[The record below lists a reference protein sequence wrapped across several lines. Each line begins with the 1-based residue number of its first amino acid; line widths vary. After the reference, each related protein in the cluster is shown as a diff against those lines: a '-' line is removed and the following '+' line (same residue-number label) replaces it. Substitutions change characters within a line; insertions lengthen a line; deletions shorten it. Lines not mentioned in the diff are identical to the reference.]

1 MTVVVVRPA
10 RLETLEATLLRVL
23 ACATIAL
30 APVEGYLTAVQSQL
44 GKVAPALLTL
54 VWLVVRIR
62 HRQPPRPTPLHAV
75 LALLAVVLAATASLH
90 SAGPFTAEYTVRW
103 LPFLVV
109 TAVLA
114 DVASREVPVR
124 WLLLAAAAGATVAGA
139 GALYSL
145 VAEGEARASG
155 PQPDPNDLAY
165 FLVAAVPLLA
175 ALHRRGRGPALTAAG
190 IVLVAGAT
198 ATFSRGGALGLTAA
212 VGWLLLRRVLPWRV
226 LGAAAAAVAGLGLA
240 AWAFAGPQLDRAL
253 QEKSFIAASNVD
265 TRELRWQA
273 AARML
278 TAHPVLGV
286 GPGGFREHYAADS
299 HNAEV
304 DEQTPVA
311 HNMYLEVAAEL
322 GLPGF
327 ALFAGVAGVAAVA
340 SERTVRRAGAGP
352 RRTEA
357 VAIQASLLAA
367 GVTSTFLS
375 EQYYL
380 PLWSLAAL
388 AVAAEIRVP
397 DPAKSRPPPTRH
409 VTVPTKPFGRGCG
422 RIGNHWHSRGEGR
435 ADAGAARDQ

>member
-1 MTVVVVRPA
+1 MTALAVVRP
-10 RLETLEATLLRVL
+10 RTRATVPLQVL
-23 ACATIAL
+23 ACATVAL

-54 VWLVVRIR
+54 TWLAVRLR
-62 HRQPPRPTPLHAV
+62 RRQPPLPTPLHAV
-75 LALLAVVLAATASLH
+75 LALLAAVLAATAALH
-90 SAGPFTAEYTVRW
+90 SAGPFSAEYTVRW
-103 LPFLVV
+103 LPFLVI
-109 TAVLA
+109 TAALA
-114 DVASREVPVR
+114 DVASREVPIR
-124 WLLLAAAAGATVAGA
+124 WLLLAAAAGATVAGG
-139 GALYSL
+139 GALFSL
-145 VAEGEARASG
+145 VVGGEARASG

-175 ALHRRGRGPALTAAG
+175 ALHRRGRGAVLAVAG
-190 IVLVAGAT
+190 IMLVAGAT
-198 ATFSRGGALGLTAA
+198 ATFSRGGALGLAA
-212 VGWLLLRRVLPWRV
+212 ATGWLLLRRVLPWRV
-226 LGAAAAAVAGLGLA
+226 LAAVVASVAGLGLA
-240 AWAFAGPQLDRAL
+240 VLLFAGPQLDRAL
-253 QEKSFIAASNVD
+253 QEKKYIAASNVD

-286 GPGGFREHYAADS
+286 GPGGFREHYAAES
-299 HNAEV
+299 HDAEV

-327 ALFAGVAGVAAVA
+327 ALFAGVIGTAAVA
-340 SERTVRRAGAGP
+340 SERTARRAGPGP

-357 VAIQASLLAA
+357 VAIQASLLAVL
-367 GVTSTFLS
+367 VTSTFLS

-388 AVAAEIRVP
+388 AVAAEARIR
-397 DPAKSRPPPTRH
+397 RE
-409 VTVPTKPFGRGCG
+409 
-422 RIGNHWHSRGEGR
+422 GEGG

>member
-1 MTVVVVRPA
+1 MTAFALTRPTFRA
-10 RLETLEATLLRVL
+10 PAPLPVL
-23 ACATIAL
+23 ACATVAL
-30 APVEGYLTAVQSQL
+30 APVEGYLTAVQGQL
-44 GKVAPALLTL
+44 GKLAPALLT
-54 VWLVVRIR
+54 VAWLAVRVGQR
-62 HRQPPRPTPLHAV
+62 KFPRATPLHAA
-75 LALLAVVLAATASLH
+75 LALLAVVLAATAAWH

-114 DVASREVPVR
+114 DVAGREVPIR

-139 GALYSL
+139 GALVSL
-145 VAEGEARASG
+145 IADGQARASG

-165 FLVAAVPLLA
+165 FLVAAVPLLVA
-175 ALHRRGRGPALTAAG
+175 VRARTFATAIAG
-190 IVLVAGAT
+190 VVLVAGAA
-198 ATFSRGGALGLTAA
+198 ATFSRGGALGLAA
-212 VGWLLLRRVLPWRV
+212 AAGWLLARRVLPWRLV
-226 LGAAAAAVAGLGLA
+226 AATAAAVVALGLGTLLV
-240 AWAFAGPQLDRAL
+240 AGPHLARAV

-273 AARML
+273 AARMV

-286 GPGGFREHYAADS
+286 GPGGFREQYAAES
-299 HNAEV
+299 HNAEI

-327 ALFAGVAGVAAVA
+327 ALFAGVVGVAAVA
-340 SERTVRRAGAGP
+340 SERAVRRAGPGP

-357 VAIQASLLAA
+357 VAIQASLLAVL
-367 GVTSTFLS
+367 VTSTFLS

-388 AVAAEIRVP
+388 AVAAETRV
-397 DPAKSRPPPTRH
+397 RRE
-409 VTVPTKPFGRGCG
+409 
-422 RIGNHWHSRGEGR
+422 GEGS
-435 ADAGAARDQ
+435 ADAGAARHQ

>member
-1 MTVVVVRPA
+1 MTTCAVVRPST
-10 RLETLEATLLRVL
+10 REAALLRVL
-23 ACATIAL
+23 ACATVAL

-44 GKVAPALLTL
+44 GKLAPALLTV

-62 HRQPPRPTPLHAV
+62 RRQPPRPTPLHAV
-75 LALLAVVLAATASLH
+75 LALLAVVLAATASRH
-90 SAGPFTAEYTVRW
+90 AAGEFTAEYTLRW

-109 TAVLA
+109 AAVLA
-114 DVASREVPVR
+114 DVASREVPIR
-124 WLLLAAAAGATVAGA
+124 WLLLAAATGATVAGA

-175 ALHRRGRGPALTAAG
+175 ALHHRDTVSTAAVVPLPAAPHRRDTVSTAAALRRRGRGAVLTAAG

-198 ATFSRGGALGLTAA
+198 ATFSRGGALGLAAA

-226 LGAAAAAVAGLGLA
+226 VVAAAVAVAGLGVA
-240 AWAFAGPQLDRAL
+240 ALLFAGPQLDRAL

-286 GPGGFREHYAADS
+286 GPGGFREHYAAES

-327 ALFAGVAGVAAVA
+327 ALFAGVVGVATVA
-340 SERTVRRAGAGP
+340 SERTVRRAGPGP

-357 VAIQASLLAA
+357 VAIQASLLAVL
-367 GVTSTFLS
+367 VTS
-375 EQYYL
+375 
-380 PLWSLAAL
+380 
-388 AVAAEIRVP
+388 
-397 DPAKSRPPPTRH
+397 
-409 VTVPTKPFGRGCG
+409 
-422 RIGNHWHSRGEGR
+422 
-435 ADAGAARDQ
+435 

>member
-1 MTVVVVRPA
+1 MTTFAVVRPRA
-10 RLETLEATLLRVL
+10 REAVLLQVL
-23 ACATIAL
+23 ACATVAL

-44 GKVAPALLTL
+44 GKVAPAVLTL
-54 VWLVVRIR
+54 TWLAVRLR
-62 HRQPPRPTPLHAV
+62 GRQLPRPTPLHAV
-75 LALLAVVLAATASLH
+75 LALLALVLAATAALH
-90 SAGPFTAEYTVRW
+90 AAGPFTAEYTVRW

-109 TAVLA
+109 TAALA
-114 DVASREVPVR
+114 DVASREVPIR

-139 GALYSL
+139 GALFSL
-145 VAEGEARASG
+145 IVGGEARASG

-175 ALHRRGRGPALTAAG
+175 ALHRRGRGAVLAVAG

-198 ATFSRGGALGLTAA
+198 ATFSRGGALGLGAA
-212 VGWLLLRRVLPWRV
+212 AGWLLLRRVLPWRV
-226 LGAAAAAVAGLGLA
+226 VAAVAAAVAGLGLA
-240 AWAFAGPQLDRAL
+240 ALLFAGPQLDRAL

-278 TAHPVLGV
+278 TAHPLLGV
-286 GPGGFREHYAADS
+286 GPGGFREHYAAES
-299 HNAEV
+299 HDAEV

-327 ALFAGVAGVAAVA
+327 ALFAGVIATAAVA
-340 SERTVRRAGAGP
+340 SERTVRLAGP
-352 RRTEA
+352 GPQRTEA
-357 VAIQASLLAA
+357 VATQASLLAVL
-367 GVTSTFLS
+367 VTSTFLS

-388 AVAAEIRVP
+388 AVAAGTRV
-397 DPAKSRPPPTRH
+397 RRE
-409 VTVPTKPFGRGCG
+409 
-422 RIGNHWHSRGEGR
+422 GEGS

>member
-1 MTVVVVRPA
+1 MTVVAVVRPA
-10 RLETLEATLLRVL
+10 RRETRETALLRVL
-23 ACATIAL
+23 ACATVAL
-30 APVEGYLTAVQSQL
+30 APVEGYLTAAQSQL
-44 GKVAPALLTL
+44 GKAAPALLTL
-54 VWLVVRIR
+54 TWLVVRIR
-62 HRQPPRPTPLHAV
+62 HRQRPRPTPLHAV
-75 LALLAVVLAATASLH
+75 LALLAVVLTATAALH
-90 SAGPFTAEYTVRW
+90 AAGPFTAEYTLRW

-114 DVASREVPVR
+114 DVATREVPVR

-212 VGWLLLRRVLPWRV
+212 VGWLLLRRVVPWRV
-226 LGAAAAAVAGLGLA
+226 LAFAAAAVAGLGLG

-286 GPGGFREHYAADS
+286 GPGGFREHYAAES

-327 ALFAGVAGVAAVA
+327 ALFAGVVATAAVA
-340 SERTVRRAGAGP
+340 SERTARRAGPGP

-357 VAIQASLLAA
+357 VAIQASLLAVL
-367 GVTSTFLS
+367 VTSTFLS

-388 AVAAEIRVP
+388 AVAAEARVP
-397 DPAKSRPPPTRH
+397 DPAKSRPPP
-409 VTVPTKPFGRGCG
+409 
-422 RIGNHWHSRGEGR
+422 N
-435 ADAGAARDQ
+435 AARNRCYEAIRP

>member
-1 MTVVVVRPA
+1 MTLVAVVRPA
-10 RLETLEATLLRVL
+10 QRENVEATLLRVL
-23 ACATIAL
+23 ACATVAL

-44 GKVAPALLTL
+44 GKAAPALLIV
-54 VWLVVRIR
+54 VWLVVRVR
-62 HRQPPRPTPLHAV
+62 RRQPPRPTPLHAV
-75 LALLAVVLAATASLH
+75 LALLAVVLAATASVH
-90 SAGPFTAEYTVRW
+90 AAGAFTAEYTVRW

-114 DVASREVPVR
+114 DVASREVPIR

-175 ALHRRGRGPALTAAG
+175 ALHRRGRGFVLTAAG

-226 LGAAAAAVAGLGLA
+226 LAAAAVAVAGLGLGA
-240 AWAFAGPQLDRAL
+240 LLFAGPQLDRAL
-253 QEKSFIAASNVD
+253 QEKSFIAATNVD

-278 TAHPVLGV
+278 TGRPVLGV
-286 GPGGFREHYAADS
+286 GPGGFREHYAAES

-322 GLPGF
+322 GLLGF
-327 ALFAGVAGVAAVA
+327 ALFAGVVGVAAVA
-340 SERTVRRAGAGP
+340 SERTVRLAGPGP

-357 VAIQASLLAA
+357 VAIQASLLAVL
-367 GVTSTFLS
+367 VTSTFLS

-388 AVAAEIRVP
+388 AVAAEARV
-397 DPAKSRPPPTRH
+397 RE
-409 VTVPTKPFGRGCG
+409 
-422 RIGNHWHSRGEGR
+422 GEGS

>member
-1 MTVVVVRPA
+1 MATER
-10 RLETLEATLLRVL
+10 ETRAPLRIL
-23 ACATIAL
+23 ACATVAL
-30 APVEGYLTAVQSQL
+30 APVEGYLTALQSQL
-44 GKVAPALLTL
+44 GKLAPALLTL
-54 VWLVVRIR
+54 TWLAVRL
-62 HRQPPRPTPLHAV
+62 RQGRLPRPTPLHAV
-75 LALLAVVLAATASLH
+75 LALLGVVLAATAAWH
-90 SAGPFTAEYTVRW
+90 ATGPFTAEYTLRW
-103 LPFLVV
+103 LPFLIV
-109 TAVLA
+109 TVVLA
-114 DVASREVPVR
+114 DVAGREVPVR

-145 VAEGEARASG
+145 VVEGEARASG

-175 ALHRRGRGPALTAAG
+175 ALNRRGRGVALTAAG
-190 IVLVAGAT
+190 VVLVAGAT
-198 ATFSRGGALGLTAA
+198 ATFSRGGALGLAAA
-212 VGWLLLRRVLPWRV
+212 VGWLLVRRVLPWRV
-226 LGAAAAAVAGLGLA
+226 LPAAAAAAAVLGVGALL
-240 AWAFAGPQLDRAL
+240 FAGPQLERAV

-286 GPGGFREHYAADS
+286 GPGGFREHYAAES

-327 ALFAGVAGVAAVA
+327 ALFAGVVTTAAVA
-340 SERTVRRAGAGP
+340 SERTIRRAGPGP
-352 RRTEA
+352 PRTEA
-357 VAIQASLLAA
+357 VAIQGSLLAVL
-367 GVTSTFLS
+367 VTSTFLS

-380 PLWSLAAL
+380 PFWSLAAL
-388 AVAAEIRVP
+388 AVAAETRV
-397 DPAKSRPPPTRH
+397 RR
-409 VTVPTKPFGRGCG
+409 
-422 RIGNHWHSRGEGR
+422 EGLEEGS

>member
-1 MTVVVVRPA
+1 MTTFAVVRPA
-10 RLETLEATLLRVL
+10 TREALLLRVL
-23 ACATIAL
+23 ACATVAL

-44 GKVAPALLTL
+44 GKVAPALLTA

-62 HRQPPRPTPLHAV
+62 RRQPPRPTPLHAV
-75 LALLAVVLAATASLH
+75 LALLAVVLAATASRH
-90 SAGPFTAEYTVRW
+90 AAGGFTAEYTLRW

-114 DVASREVPVR
+114 DVASREVPIR

-175 ALHRRGRGPALTAAG
+175 ALHHRGRGAIPTAEAPRLAALHRRGRGVILTAAG
-190 IVLVAGAT
+190 IILVAGAT
-198 ATFSRGGALGLTAA
+198 ATFSRGGALGLAAA

-226 LGAAAAAVAGLGLA
+226 VGVAAAAVAGLGVA
-240 AWAFAGPQLDRAL
+240 ALLFAGPQLDRAL

-286 GPGGFREHYAADS
+286 GPGGFREHYAAES

-327 ALFAGVAGVAAVA
+327 ALFAGVVGVAAVA
-340 SERTVRRAGAGP
+340 SERTVRRAGPGP
-352 RRTEA
+352 QRTEA
-357 VAIQASLLAA
+357 VAIQASLLAVL
-367 GVTSTFLS
+367 VTSTFLS

-388 AVAAEIRVP
+388 AAAAE
-397 DPAKSRPPPTRH
+397 SRNCRE
-409 VTVPTKPFGRGCG
+409 
-422 RIGNHWHSRGEGR
+422 GEGS

>member
-1 MTVVVVRPA
+1 VTAFALVVPA
-10 RLETLEATLLRVL
+10 RDGTREVTLLRVL
-23 ACATIAL
+23 ACATVAL
-30 APVEGYLTAVQSQL
+30 APVEGYLTALQGQL
-44 GKVAPALLTL
+44 GKAAPALLTL
-54 VWLVVRIR
+54 TWLAVRIR
-62 HRQPPRPTPLHAV
+62 QRRLPRPTPLHAV
-75 LALLAVVLAATASLH
+75 LASLAGVLAVTAALH
-90 SAGPFTAEYTVRW
+90 SSGPFTAEYTVRW

-114 DVASREVPVR
+114 DVASDEVPIR
-124 WLLLAAAAGATVAGA
+124 WLLLAAATGATVAGA

-145 VAEGEARASG
+145 IVEGQARASG

-175 ALHRRGRGPALTAAG
+175 APSHRRWRLASAAAG
-190 IVLVAGAT
+190 IVLVVGAS
-198 ATFSRGGALGLTAA
+198 ATFSRGGALGLAA
-212 VGWLLLRRVLPWRV
+212 AAGWLLLRRVVPWRV
-226 LGAAAAAVAGLGLA
+226 LAAAAAAVVVLALGALLV
-240 AWAFAGPQLDRAL
+240 AGPQIDRAVR
-253 QEKSFIAASNVD
+253 EKSFIAASNVD

-286 GPGGFREHYAADS
+286 GPGGFREHYAAES
-299 HNAEV
+299 HDAEV

-327 ALFAGVAGVAAVA
+327 ALFAGVLGVAAVA
-340 SERTVRRAGAGP
+340 SERTVRVAGPGP

-357 VAIQASLLAA
+357 VAIQASLLAVL
-367 GVTSTFLS
+367 VTSTFLS

-388 AVAAEIRVP
+388 AVAAETRIR
-397 DPAKSRPPPTRH
+397 RE
-409 VTVPTKPFGRGCG
+409 
-422 RIGNHWHSRGEGR
+422 GEGS

>member
-1 MTVVVVRPA
+1 MTTFAVVRPST
-10 RLETLEATLLRVL
+10 REETLLRVL
-23 ACATIAL
+23 ACATVAC

-44 GKVAPALLTL
+44 GKLAPALLTV

-62 HRQPPRPTPLHAV
+62 RRQAPRPTPLHAV
-75 LALLAVVLAATASLH
+75 LALLAVVLAATASRH
-90 SAGPFTAEYTVRW
+90 AAGEFTAEYTLRW

-109 TAVLA
+109 AAVLA
-114 DVASREVPVR
+114 DVASREVPIR

-175 ALHRRGRGPALTAAG
+175 ALHRRGRGFLLTAAG

-198 ATFSRGGALGLTAA
+198 ATFSRGGALGLAAA
-212 VGWLLLRRVLPWRV
+212 VGWLLLRRVVPWRV
-226 LGAAAAAVAGLGLA
+226 VAAGAAAVAGLGVA
-240 AWAFAGPQLDRAL
+240 ALLFAGPQLDRAL
-253 QEKSFIAASNVD
+253 QEKTFIAASNVD

-286 GPGGFREHYAADS
+286 GPGGFREHYAAES

-327 ALFAGVAGVAAVA
+327 ALFAGVVGVAAVA
-340 SERTVRRAGAGP
+340 SERTVRRAGPGP

-357 VAIQASLLAA
+357 VAIQASLLAVL
-367 GVTSTFLS
+367 VTSTFLS

-388 AVAAEIRVP
+388 AVAAE
-397 DPAKSRPPPTRH
+397 TRSC
-409 VTVPTKPFGRGCG
+409 RE
-422 RIGNHWHSRGEGR
+422 SEGS

>member
-1 MTVVVVRPA
+1 MTALAVVRP
-10 RLETLEATLLRVL
+10 RTRGTVPLQVL
-23 ACATIAL
+23 ACATVAL

-44 GKVAPALLTL
+44 GKAAPALLILT
-54 VWLVVRIR
+54 WLVVRLR
-62 HRQPPRPTPLHAV
+62 RRQLPGPTPLHAV
-75 LALLAVVLAATASLH
+75 LALLAVVLAATAARH
-90 SAGPFTAEYTVRW
+90 AAGPFTTEYTVRW

-124 WLLLAAAAGATVAGA
+124 WLLFAAAAGATVAGA
-139 GALYSL
+139 GALFSL
-145 VAEGEARASG
+145 IVGGEARASG

-175 ALHRRGRGPALTAAG
+175 ALHRRGRGAVLAVAG

-198 ATFSRGGALGLTAA
+198 ATFSRGGALGLGAA
-212 VGWLLLRRVLPWRV
+212 AGWLLLRRVLPWRV
-226 LGAAAAAVAGLGLA
+226 VAAVAAAVAGLGLA
-240 AWAFAGPQLDRAL
+240 ALLFAGPQLDRAL
-253 QEKSFIAASNVD
+253 QEKTFIAASNVD

-278 TAHPVLGV
+278 TAHPLLGV
-286 GPGGFREHYAADS
+286 GPGGFREHYAAES
-299 HNAEV
+299 HDAEI

-327 ALFAGVAGVAAVA
+327 ALFAGVIGTAAVA
-340 SERTVRRAGAGP
+340 SERTVRRAGPGP

-357 VAIQASLLAA
+357 VAIQASLLAVL
-367 GVTSTFLS
+367 VTSTFLS

-388 AVAAEIRVP
+388 AVATEIR
-397 DPAKSRPPPTRH
+397 ARRE
-409 VTVPTKPFGRGCG
+409 
-422 RIGNHWHSRGEGR
+422 GEGGT
-435 ADAGAARDQ
+435 DAGAARDQ

>member
-1 MTVVVVRPA
+1 MTAHPLVLTVFGDSA
-10 RLETLEATLLRVL
+10 RRGTEAPLRVL
-23 ACATIAL
+23 ACAAVAL

-54 VWLVVRIR
+54 TWLAVRIR
-62 HRQPPRPTPLHAV
+62 QGRLPRPTPLHAV
-75 LALLAVVLAATASLH
+75 LALLGVVLAATAARH
-90 SAGPFTAEYTVRW
+90 ATGPFTAEYTLRW

-109 TAVLA
+109 TVVLA
-114 DVASREVPVR
+114 DVAGREVPIR

-145 VAEGEARASG
+145 VVAGEARASG

-175 ALHRRGRGPALTAAG
+175 ALHRRGRGVALTAAG
-190 IVLVAGAT
+190 VVLVAGAT
-198 ATFSRGGALGLTAA
+198 ATFSRGGALGLAAA
-212 VGWLLLRRVLPWRV
+212 VGWLLLRKVLPWRV
-226 LGAAAAAVAGLGLA
+226 LPAVAAVAAVLGLGALL
-240 AWAFAGPQLDRAL
+240 FAGPQLERAV

-265 TRELRWQA
+265 SRELRWQA

-286 GPGGFREHYAADS
+286 GPGGFREHYAAES
-299 HNAEV
+299 HDAEV

-327 ALFAGVAGVAAVA
+327 ALFAGVVTTAAVA
-340 SERTVRRAGAGP
+340 SERTVRRAGPGP

-357 VAIQASLLAA
+357 VAIQASLLAVL
-367 GVTSTFLS
+367 VTSTFLS

-380 PLWSLAAL
+380 PFWSLAAL
-388 AVAAEIRVP
+388 AVAAETRVRREGP
-397 DPAKSRPPPTRH
+397 EEGSARC
-409 VTVPTKPFGRGCG
+409 GCCT
-422 RIGNHWHSRGEGR
+422 
-435 ADAGAARDQ
+435 

>member
-1 MTVVVVRPA
+1 MISYAVVLPA
-10 RLETLEATLLRVL
+10 RRDTWETALLRVL
-23 ACATIAL
+23 ACATVAL
-30 APVEGYLTAVQSQL
+30 APVEGYLTAVQGQL
-44 GKVAPALLTL
+44 GKAAPALLTL
-54 VWLVVRIR
+54 TWLAVRVR

-75 LALLAVVLAATASLH
+75 LALLAVVLAVTAALH
-90 SAGPFTAEYTVRW
+90 AAGPFTAEYTVRW

-145 VAEGEARASG
+145 IAEGEARASG

-175 ALHRRGRGPALTAAG
+175 ALHRRDRGFALTAAAV
-190 IVLVAGAT
+190 VLVAGAT
-198 ATFSRGGALGLTAA
+198 ATFSRGGALGLTVAA
-212 VGWLLLRRVLPWRV
+212 GWLLLRRVVPWRV
-226 LGAAAAAVAGLGLA
+226 LAFAAAAVAGLGLG

-253 QEKSFIAASNVD
+253 QEKTFIAASNVD

-286 GPGGFREHYAADS
+286 GPGGFREHYAAES

-327 ALFAGVAGVAAVA
+327 ALFAGVVATAAVA
-340 SERTVRRAGAGP
+340 SERTARRAGPGP

-357 VAIQASLLAA
+357 VAIQASLLAVL
-367 GVTSTFLS
+367 VTSTFLS

-388 AVAAEIRVP
+388 AVAAEARV
-397 DPAKSRPPPTRH
+397 RRE
-409 VTVPTKPFGRGCG
+409 
-422 RIGNHWHSRGEGR
+422 GEGS

>member
-1 MTVVVVRPA
+1 MTAFAVVTPVRS
-10 RLETLEATLLRVL
+10 ETRAVTLLRIL
-23 ACATIAL
+23 ACATVGL
-30 APVEGYLTAVQSQL
+30 APVEGYLTAVQGQL
-44 GKVAPALLTL
+44 GKLAPALLT
-54 VWLVVRIR
+54 VTWLAVRIR
-62 HRQPPRPTPLHAV
+62 QRRLPRPTPLHAV
-75 LALLAVVLAATASLH
+75 LASLAVVLAATAALH
-90 SAGPFTAEYTVRW
+90 SNGPFTAEYTVRW
-103 LPFLVV
+103 LPFLIV

-114 DVASREVPVR
+114 DVASQEVPIR
-124 WLLLAAAAGATVAGA
+124 RLLLAAAAGATVAGA

-145 VAEGEARASG
+145 VVDGQARASG

-165 FLVAAVPLLA
+165 FLVAALPLLA
-175 ALHRRGRGPALTAAG
+175 ALNRRRWSLPLAAAG
-190 IVLVAGAT
+190 VVLVVGAA
-198 ATFSRGGALGLTAA
+198 ATFSRGGALGLAA
-212 VGWLLLRRVLPWRV
+212 AIGWLLLRRVLPWRV
-226 LGAAAAAVAGLGLA
+226 LAAAIAAVAALGVGALLV
-240 AWAFAGPQLDRAL
+240 AGPQLNRAL

-286 GPGGFREHYAADS
+286 GPGGFREQYAAES

-327 ALFAGVAGVAAVA
+327 ALFAAVVGTAAVA
-340 SERTVRRAGAGP
+340 SERTVRRANSSP
-352 RRTEA
+352 QWTEA
-357 VAIQASLLAA
+357 VAIQASLLAVL
-367 GVTSTFLS
+367 VTSTFLS

-388 AVAAEIRVP
+388 TVAAETRIR
-397 DPAKSRPPPTRH
+397 RE
-409 VTVPTKPFGRGCG
+409 
-422 RIGNHWHSRGEGR
+422 GEGS